1 MISSAGSV
9 GPQQNF
15 AYKSHSRS
23 SLWSISWLCH
33 QMFYPYVRI
42 SAAQARESDNL
53 RHALMLFSLCLSSFL
68 GTQRILGYVRPGRIV
83 AVHQGEEG
91 ASGGAFR
98 LRRLCEALWR
108 NWPSNAP
115 LKDADPVNCSM
126 GAHLVRWRGAESL
139 VLWLLKR
146 AAVDICPVVFVLSVC
161 WLSWFSV
168 LSLIPWIWI
177 CLSVSVMECCSPARS
192 V

>member
-33 QMFYPYVRI
+33 QMFYPYVKI

-53 RHALMLFSLCLSSFL
+53 RHALTPFSLCLSSFL

-83 AVHQGEEG
+83 AVHLEDPSDWDAFVRRCDVIGLQMLLWKMQILLTAQWGLTWSGGEELKVL
-91 ASGGAFR
+91 FCDFWR
-98 LRRLCEALWR
+98 EQLW
-108 NWPSNAP
+108 
-115 LKDADPVNCSM
+115 
-126 GAHLVRWRGAESL
+126 
-139 VLWLLKR
+139 
-146 AAVDICPVVFVLSVC
+146 IFVLLCLYLVSVG
-161 WLSWFSV
+161 
-168 LSLIPWIWI
+168 
-177 CLSVSVMECCSPARS
+177 CLDSVSCL
-192 V
+192 